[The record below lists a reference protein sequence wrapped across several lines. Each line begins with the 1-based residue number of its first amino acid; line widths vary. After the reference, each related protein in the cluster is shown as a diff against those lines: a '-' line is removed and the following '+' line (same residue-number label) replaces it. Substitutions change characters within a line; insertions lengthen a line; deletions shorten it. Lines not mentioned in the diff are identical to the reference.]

1 MGLMGNERDSKQN
14 GVEALYSDCNTL
26 EEIETIIN
34 LLLLLLLL
42 LLLTIVIVI

>member
-42 LLLTIVIVI
+42 TIVIVI